1 MYLKSIE
8 IHGFKSFADRIKL
21 DFLNGITGIV
31 GPNGSGKSNVADAV
45 RWVLGEQSARQ
56 LRGSS
61 MQDVIFSGTEIRKPM
76 GYAYVAISIDNSDRA
91 LSADFDEVTVTR
103 RVYRSG
109 ESDYLINGNECR
121 LKDINELFY
130 DTGIGKEGYSII
142 GQGQIDKILS
152 GRPEDRREL
161 FDEAAGIVKFKK
173 RKDTALKRLESE
185 KNNLVRVNDILSE
198 VERQVGPLEKQSEA
212 AKEYL
217 KKKEELKTLDANVF
231 VLESKRYEDQIKDL
245 DEKYSII
252 EKDSAEVDAQ
262 IEQSRQ
268 RYDEM
273 GKQVT
278 ALEQLIAD
286 MRNELSNS
294 SVQKGKI
301 DAQIQV
307 LKEQINSIR
316 TSDQNFS
323 ERIKAVKKS
332 LADHENDLEVLKKT
346 RDEIEAKLSQ
356 IEGSGADNKTALE
369 EFDKKIAELNEK
381 IASKKQLVVDTIEAR
396 GEIKGNL
403 ERLKTIEEQTLLKKA
418 ELNSRLLKTKSDEES
433 QNETISAFEKELEE
447 LSESIRKTDE
457 EIASVNEETGKVRKL
472 LEEADMKE
480 RQLDG
485 QYRENKTK
493 LETLKNI
500 AERYEGY
507 GNAVRV
513 VMGQKS
519 SVPGI
524 NGVVADIIKVEDKY
538 ENAIETALGA
548 NMQNVVVKDE
558 QTAKKLIGYLK
569 SEKAGRVTFLPL
581 SSIQKREFNAPEAL
595 NRPGVIGMADTLVNV
610 EKQYVKV
617 AQNLLG
623 NFIVVDDIDNAIKLA
638 AEFRYTLRIVTLA
651 GEALNPGGSISG
663 GSFRNRSNFLG
674 RKREIEQLE
683 AAGKELLKEKDKVLA
698 LIEETRDKRGQLRQ
712 KAEDLSEKMQ
722 NEQIKLNTVKINLD
736 AANEKKQDALSGSY
750 GISKEGAELEKQ
762 LAGIGEDRKKY
773 EEELLLSEKTEKEAD
788 EEAIMLA
795 AELEKLE
802 NESSQLRQSVN
813 ENSMKS
819 AQFTQQLAFSKENI
833 DRVEGE
839 RLRLGEELSAIEAN
853 MEKNAVDIR
862 LKDEQIKELMLTLE
876 TADDVNDKKS
886 EELKQKEK
894 EKEELTKVQQKI
906 FFERD
911 EISSKKVGL
920 DKEKYRLETL
930 KEKATASSA
939 GLAQYM
945 WDEYELTLIGCREFV
960 NEELG
965 SLSDMK
971 QNTVR
976 IKAQIRQLGDV
987 NVNAIEE
994 YRELMERYT
1003 FLSGQRDDI
1012 IKAEEDLRNIIAD
1025 LDEAMKKQFTEQFA
1039 EIQRQFNEVFVELFG
1054 GGKGTLELVD
1064 EQDVLEAGIM
1074 ITAQPPGKKL
1084 QNMMQLSG
1092 GEKAL
1097 TAIALLFAI
1106 QNMKPSPFCLLDEIE
1121 AALDEANVERFAKYL
1136 QKLTEHT
1143 QFIVITHRRG
1153 TMVKADRLYGITM
1166 QEKGVS
1172 TQVAVDLSDETY
1184 K

>member
-185 KNNLVRVNDILSE
+185 KNNLIRVNDILSE

-231 VLESKRYEDQIKDL
+231 VLEQKRYEDQLKEL
-245 DEKYSII
+245 DEKYAIV
-252 EKDSAEVDAQ
+252 EKDAAEVDAQ
-262 IEQSRQ
+262 MEQSRV

-273 GKQVT
+273 GKKIGELE
-278 ALEQLIAD
+278 ALIGD

-307 LKEQINSIR
+307 LKEQINSIH
-316 TSDQNFS
+316 TSDGNFT
-323 ERIKAVKKS
+323 ERTKAVTKAI
-332 LADHENDLEVLKKT
+332 ADHEKDLEVLGKT
-346 RDEIEAKLSQ
+346 KEDIEGKLKEIEES
-356 IEGSGADNKTALE
+356 GSGSKTSLE
-369 EFDKKIAELNEK
+369 EYDKKIAELNEK
-381 IASKKQLVVDTIEAR
+381 IAEKKQLVVDTIEAR

-403 ERLKTIEEQTLLKKA
+403 ERLKTIGEQTALKKA
-418 ELNSRLLKTKSDEES
+418 ELNSRLLKTKSDEQS

-447 LSESIRKTDE
+447 LGETIRKTDE
-457 EIASVNEETGKVRKL
+457 EIAAVNEETGNIRKA
-472 LEEADMKE
+472 LEEADIKE
-480 RQLDG
+480 RQIDG
-485 QYRENKTK
+485 LYRENKTK

-513 VMGQKS
+513 VMSQKS
-519 SVPGI
+519 TNPGI
-524 NGVVADIIKVEDKY
+524 NGVVADIIKVDDRY

-548 NMQNVVVKDE
+548 NMQNVVVRDD

-581 SSIQKREFNAPEAL
+581 SSIQKRDFNAPEAL

-610 EKQYVKV
+610 EKQYIKV

-623 NFIVVDDIDNAIKLA
+623 NYIVVNDIDNALKLA

-663 GSFRNRSNFLG
+663 GSFKNKSNFLG
-674 RKREIEQLE
+674 RKREIEELE
-683 AAGKELLKEKDKVLA
+683 KTGRELLKEKDACLA
-698 LIEETRDKRGQLRQ
+698 LIEESRDKRNALRE
-712 KAEDLSEKMQ
+712 KLETLTEKMQ

-750 GISKEGAELEKQ
+750 GISKEGAELDRQIQE
-762 LAGIGEDRKKY
+762 IGENRKQY
-773 EEELLLSEKTEKEAD
+773 EEALSLSEKTEKEAD
-788 EEAIMLA
+788 EASIVFS

-802 NESSQLRQSVN
+802 NESSKLRKSVN
-813 ENSMKS
+813 ELAMKS
-819 AQFTQQLAFSKENI
+819 AQYSQQLEFAKENI

-839 RLRLGEELSAIEAN
+839 KKRLSEELSAIEQN
-853 MEKNAVDIR
+853 LDKNAEDVR
-862 LKDEQIKELMLTLE
+862 VKEEQIHELTLTLE

-886 EELKQKEK
+886 LELKEK
-894 EKEELTKVQQKI
+894 EKEKEDLTKIQQQL

-911 EISSKKVGL
+911 ETASRKLGL

-930 KEKATASSA
+930 KEKTAASSES
-939 GLAQYM
+939 LAQYM
-945 WDEYELTLIGCREFV
+945 WDEYELTLIGSRELV
-960 NEELG
+960 NGELG

-971 QNTVR
+971 QSTVR

-1003 FLSGQRDDI
+1003 FLTGQRDDI

-1039 EIQRQFNEVFVELFG
+1039 EIQKQFNTVFVELFG

-1064 EQDVLEAGIM
+1064 EEDVLEAGIM

-1136 QKLTEHT
+1136 KKLTEHT

>member
-91 LSADFDEVTVTR
+91 LSADFDDVTVTR

-121 LKDINELFY
+121 LKDIHELFY

-231 VLESKRYEDQIKDL
+231 VLESKRYEDQIAEL
-245 DEKYSII
+245 DEKYAII
-252 EKDSAEVDAQ
+252 EKDSAEVDHQ
-262 IEQSRQ
+262 VEQARI

-273 GKQVT
+273 GKQIE
-278 ALEQLIAD
+278 ALETLIGD

-307 LKEQINSIR
+307 LKEQINSIHN
-316 TSDQNFS
+316 SDVNFS
-323 ERIKAVKKS
+323 ERTKAVQKAI
-332 LADHENDLEVLKKT
+332 ADHESNLEVLNKT
-346 RDEIEAKLSQ
+346 KTDIEAKLKE
-356 IEGSGADNKTALE
+356 IEESGSDNKNALE
-369 EFDKKIAELNEK
+369 EYDKKIAELNEK
-381 IASKKQLVVDTIEAR
+381 IAEKKQLVVDTIDAR

-403 ERLKTIEEQTLLKKA
+403 ERLKTIEEQTGLKKA

-433 QNETISAFEKELEE
+433 QNETIHAFEKELEE
-447 LSESIRKTDE
+447 LSEIIRKTDE
-457 EIASVNEETGKVRKL
+457 EIASVNEETGQIKKT

-480 RQLDG
+480 RQIDG
-485 QYRENKTK
+485 LYRENKTK

-524 NGVVADIIKVEDKY
+524 NGVVADIIKVDDKY

-548 NMQNVVVKDE
+548 NMQNVVVRDD
-558 QTAKKLIGYLK
+558 QTAKKLIAYLK

-581 SSIQKREFNAPEAL
+581 SSIQKRDFNAPEAL

-610 EKQYVKV
+610 EKQYIKV

-623 NFIVVDDIDNAIKLA
+623 NYIVVDDIDNALKLA

-663 GSFRNRSNFLG
+663 GSFKNKSNFLG
-674 RKREIEQLE
+674 RKREIEELE
-683 AAGKELLKEKDKVLA
+683 AAGKELLREKDRVLA
-698 LIEETRDKRGQLRQ
+698 LIEESRDKRAGLRER
-712 KAEDLSEKMQ
+712 AEALSEKMQ

-736 AANEKKQDALSGSY
+736 AANEKKQDALSGSF
-750 GISKEGAELEKQ
+750 GISKEGAELDRQ
-762 LAGIGEDRKKY
+762 LLEIAENRKEY
-773 EEELLLSEKTEKEAD
+773 EEALLLSEKTEKEAD
-788 EEAIMLA
+788 EASIVLS

-802 NESSQLRQSVN
+802 SESAQLRKDVN
-813 ENSMKS
+813 EIMMKN
-819 AQFTQQLAFSKENI
+819 AQFVQQLDFSKENI

-839 RLRLGEELSAIEAN
+839 KLRLSEELAAIEDN
-853 MEKNAVDIR
+853 MKKNAEDIR
-862 LKDEQIKELMLTLE
+862 LKDEQIKELTLTLE
-876 TADDVNDKKS
+876 TADDINDRKS
-886 EELKQKEK
+886 VELKEK
-894 EKEELTKVQQKI
+894 ENEKEKLTKVQQQL

-911 EISSKKVGL
+911 ATASKKLGL
-920 DKEKYRLETL
+920 DTEKYKLETL
-930 KEKATASSA
+930 KEKAAASSQS
-939 GLAQYM
+939 LAQYM
-945 WDEYELTLIGCREFV
+945 WDEYELTLIGCRELI

-971 QNTVR
+971 QSTVR

-1003 FLSGQRDDI
+1003 FLTGQRDDI
-1012 IKAEEDLRNIIAD
+1012 IKAEEDLRDIIAD

-1039 EIQRQFNEVFVELFG
+1039 EIQKQFNEVFVELFG

-1064 EQDVLEAGIM
+1064 EEDVLEAGIM

-1121 AALDEANVERFAKYL
+1121 AALDEANVDRFAKYL

-1153 TMVKADRLYGITM
+1153 TMVKADRLYGITI

>member
-76 GYAYVAISIDNSDRA
+76 GYAYVAICIDNSDRA
-91 LSADFDEVTVTR
+91 LSADYDEVTVTR

-173 RKDTALKRLESE
+173 RKDASLKRLESE

-231 VLESKRYEDQIKDL
+231 VLESKRYEEQLSELDGKIGIVEKDL
-245 DEKYSII
+245 
-252 EKDSAEVDAQ
+252 AEVDARM
-262 IEQSRQ
+262 EQSRSL
-268 RYDEM
+268 YDET
-273 GKQVT
+273 GKKISELDQ
-278 ALEQLIAD
+278 QIGD

-294 SVQKGKI
+294 TAQKGKI

-307 LKEQINSIR
+307 LYEQINSIR
-316 TSDQNFS
+316 TSDEHFGD
-323 ERIKAVKKS
+323 RVKTVKES
-332 LADHENDLEVLKKT
+332 IEEHEKELKVL
-346 RDEIEAKLSQ
+346 
-356 IEGSGADNKTALE
+356 NKTKEDIDEKVKEARGSDDDSKKALE
-369 EFDKKIAELNEK
+369 DFDARIAELNTK
-381 IASKKQLVVDTIEAR
+381 ISEKKQLVVDTIDAR
-396 GEIKGNL
+396 GEIRGNL
-403 ERLKTIEEQTLLKKA
+403 ERLKTMAEQTQIKKA
-418 ELNSRLLKTKSDEES
+418 ELNSRLLRTKSDEAS
-433 QNETISAFEKELEE
+433 QNETIAGIEKELEE
-447 LSESIRKTDE
+447 ISEVIRKTDE
-457 EIASVNEETGKVRKL
+457 EIAGINEETGRIKSA
-472 LEEADMKE
+472 LEEADSRE

-485 QYRENKTK
+485 LYRENKTK
-493 LETLKNI
+493 LETLRNI

-513 VMGQKS
+513 VMGQKGK
-519 SVPGI
+519 VQGI
-524 NGVVADIIKVEDKY
+524 GGVVADIIKVDGKY

-558 QTAKKLIGYLK
+558 QTAKKLIEYLK
-569 SEKAGRVTFLPL
+569 EQKAGRVTFLPL
-581 SSIQKREFNAPEAL
+581 NSIQKRDFNAPEAL
-595 NRPGVIGMADTLVNV
+595 KKPGVIGMADTLVTV
-610 EKQYVKV
+610 DKQYERV

-623 NFIVVDDIDNAIKLA
+623 NYIVVDNIDNAIKLA
-638 AEFRYTLRIVTLA
+638 SDFRYTLRIVTLA

-663 GSFRNRSNFLG
+663 GSFKNKSNFLG
-674 RKREIEQLE
+674 RKREIEELE
-683 AAGKELLKEKDKVLA
+683 AAGRDLLKEKDKVLA
-698 LIEETRDKRGQLRQ
+698 LIEESRDKRNELRDRNT
-712 KAEDLSEKMQ
+712 ELSEKMQ
-722 NEQIKLNTVKINLD
+722 KDQIRLSSLKINLE
-736 AANEKKQDALSGSY
+736 AANEKKMDAMSGFD
-750 GISKEGAELEKQ
+750 GISREGEELDKQIGDISLQQKEFEEKLKASEELEKQ
-762 LAGIGEDRKKY
+762 
-773 EEELLLSEKTEKEAD
+773 AD
-788 EEAIMLA
+788 EDSIRMS

-802 NESSQLRQSVN
+802 NESVDLRKTVN
-813 ENSMKS
+813 ELKMKN
-819 AQFTQQLAFSKENI
+819 AQFEQQQEFARENI
-833 DRVEGE
+833 DRVTGE
-839 RLRLGEELSAIEAN
+839 ILRLQGELKNIEDN
-853 MEKNAVDIR
+853 IEKNAGDI
-862 LKDEQIKELMLTLE
+862 KAKEDQIKELKLTLE
-876 TADDVNDKKS
+876 TADDVNDKRNV
-886 EELKQKEK
+886 ELKEK
-894 EKEELTKVQQKI
+894 EKEKEDLAATQQKL

-911 EISSKKVGL
+911 EIASQKMGL
-920 DKEKYRLETL
+920 DKEKYRLESL
-930 KEKATASSA
+930 KEKASGASQS
-939 GLAQYM
+939 LTQYM
-945 WDEYELTLIGCREFV
+945 WEEYELTLVDSRELAD
-960 NEELG
+960 EDLG
-965 SLSDMK
+965 SLADMK
-971 QNTVR
+971 QNTVK
-976 IKAQIRQLGDV
+976 IKAQIRALGEV

-994 YRELMERYT
+994 YKVLMERYT
-1003 FLSGQRDDI
+1003 FLKNQRDDI
-1012 IKAEEDLRNIIAD
+1012 IKAEEDLRSIIAD

-1039 EIQRQFNEVFVELFG
+1039 EIQKQFNIVFIEMFG

-1064 EQDVLEAGIM
+1064 DEDVLEAGIR
-1074 ITAQPPGKKL
+1074 IIAQPPGKKL

-1106 QNMKPSPFCLLDEIE
+1106 QNLKPSPFCLLDEIE
-1121 AALDEANVERFAKYL
+1121 AALDEANVERFAGYL

>member
-173 RKDTALKRLESE
+173 RKDTAIKRLESE

-231 VLESKRYEDQIKDL
+231 VLESKRYEEQIKDL
-245 DEKYSII
+245 DEKYAIV
-252 EKDSAEVDAQ
+252 EKDSADVDSQ
-262 IEQSRQ
+262 MEQSRS

-273 GKQVT
+273 GKEI
-278 ALEQLIAD
+278 ASLEELISD

-307 LKEQINSIR
+307 LKEQINSIHN
-316 TSDQNFS
+316 SDKSFAD
-323 ERIKAVKKS
+323 RIKAVQKS
-332 LADHENDLEVLKKT
+332 IEDHDRDLQVLKKT
-346 RDEIEAKLSQ
+346 RDDIEAKLQ
-356 IEGSGADNKTALE
+356 EIEGSGAGNKTALE
-369 EFDKKIAELNEK
+369 EYDKKIAGLNEK
-381 IASKKQLVVDTIEAR
+381 IAEKKQLVVDTIEAR

-403 ERLKTIEEQTLLKKA
+403 ERLKTIEEQTGLKKA

-433 QNETISAFEKELEE
+433 QNETINAFEKELES
-447 LSESIRKTDE
+447 LSESIRKIDE
-457 EIASVNEETGKVRKL
+457 EIASVNAKTGDVKKA

-507 GNAVRV
+507 GNAVRA

-558 QTAKKLIGYLK
+558 QTAKKLIGFLK

-581 SSIQKREFNAPEAL
+581 NSIQKRDFNAPEAL

-663 GSFRNRSNFLG
+663 GSFRNKSNFLG

-683 AAGKELLKEKDKVLA
+683 AAGKELLREKDKVLA
-698 LIEETRDKRGQLRQ
+698 LIEENRDLRGQLRA
-712 KAEDLSEKMQ
+712 KSEELTEKMQ

-762 LAGIGEDRKKY
+762 LQEIAESKK
-773 EEELLLSEKTEKEAD
+773 EEALLLSEKTEKEAD
-788 EEAIMLA
+788 EAAIMLSS
-795 AELEKLE
+795 ELEKLE
-802 NESSQLRQSVN
+802 NESTELRRSVN
-813 ENSMKS
+813 DLTMKS
-819 AQFTQQLAFSKENI
+819 AQFTQQLGFSKENI

-839 RLRLGEELSAIEAN
+839 KLRLAEELSTIEAN
-853 MEKNAVDIR
+853 MEKNAGDIR
-862 LKDEQIKELMLTLE
+862 LKDEQIKELTLTLE

-886 EELKQKEK
+886 GELKEKEK
-894 EKEELTKVQQKI
+894 EKEELTKVQQKL

-911 EISSKKVGL
+911 EIASKKLGL
-920 DKEKYRLETL
+920 DKEKYRLESL
-930 KEKATASSA
+930 KEKASASSA

-945 WDEYELTLIGCREFV
+945 WDEYELTLIGSRELV

-965 SLSDMK
+965 SLSEMK

-976 IKAQIRQLGDV
+976 LKSQIRQLGDV

-1003 FLSGQRDDI
+1003 FLTGQRDDI

-1039 EIQRQFNEVFVELFG
+1039 EIQRQFNQVFVELFG

-1064 EQDVLEAGIM
+1064 EEDVLEAGIM

-1121 AALDEANVERFAKYL
+1121 AALDEANVERFASYL